1 MTRLFQT
8 VYAAAVDTIF
18 VCCFSDAHHY
28 GGRYASEELRAM
40 VVSPPVGSP
49 RLKGGK
55 HGRSSFGEDDDDDG
69 PVVTRMI

>member
-28 GGRYASEELRAM
+28 GGRYASESSARWS
-40 VVSPPVGSP
+40 SPPVGSP
-49 RLKGGK
+49 KLKGGK

-69 PVVTRMI
+69 PVTRMI